1 MNKLS
6 VHILC
11 EPDNDSKTLHVI
23 DPRDVTLQVYGTGVL
38 VPFCE
43 HVLERGE
50 ELRIKPSVK
59 FHGRDGIYSEEWVE
73 ICKSEDIPIIKGE
86 NVIGS
91 TYVIQVDTDKKRMFY
106 TDEPDENVPTTP
118 PESIKFIVKYLADLG
133 CRIDLIFGGF
143 GDSNEIKCYN
153 LAEFEKAWNIYPSG
167 NWGW

>member
-6 VHILC
+6 VHVFC
-11 EPDNDSKTLHVI
+11 EPDNNSKTLHVI
-23 DPRDVTLQVYGTGVL
+23 DPTDVTLEVHGTGVL

-59 FHGRDGIYSEEWVE
+59 FHGTDGIYSEEWIDVR
-73 ICKSEDIPIIKGE
+73 KSEDIPIIKGE

-91 TYVIQVDTDKKRMFY
+91 TYVIQVEVNTDNFY
-106 TDEPDENVPTTP
+106 SDEPQKDVPATP
-118 PESIKFIVKYLADLG
+118 PESIRYIVKYLADLG

-143 GDSNEIKCYN
+143 GDSNEIECYN
-153 LAEFEKAWNIYPSG
+153 LAEFEKAWNLYPSG